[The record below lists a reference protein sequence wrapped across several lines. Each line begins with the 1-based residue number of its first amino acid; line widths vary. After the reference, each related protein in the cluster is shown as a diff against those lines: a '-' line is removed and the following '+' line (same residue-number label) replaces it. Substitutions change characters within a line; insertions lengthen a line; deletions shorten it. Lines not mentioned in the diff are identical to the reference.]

1 MNEYFLGQGKEGAEK
16 LKSKLDSDMDDYFKK
31 AKARGLKEA
40 AAAEEAAAGS
50 AGDGEAAAAE
60 GGDA

>member
-1 MNEYFLGQGKEGAEK
+1 
-16 LKSKLDSDMDDYFKK
+16 MDDYFKA

-40 AAAEEAAAGS
+40 AAGGEAAGEAG
-50 AGDGEAAAAE
+50 AAAAE